1 MPYTFEAKLVEAG
14 KKNPRALT
22 HSPLTETWFILRKL
36 GKLVS

>member
-14 KKNPRALT
+14 KTPRALT